1 MIRFLVQCV
10 LTLLANAAGLLMAA
24 LLLPDFTLK
33 PLGFTVSLLFFT
45 GVEILFEPFVMKMAL
60 RYLPAIRGGIALV
73 TTFVGLVLTH
83 TFTSGLE
90 ISGIAAWLLAPL
102 VIWVTVIIAGILLPM
117 VLFKKVLQEGANA
130 RSQKVKLS

>member
-33 PLGFTVSLLFFT
+33 PLGFTVSVLFFT